1 MLFLQLLLGILILNM
16 IEVSSS
22 PLSRSS
28 IVGGEDAKEGQWP
41 WMALLLAAT
50 LDGHHSLCGG
60 SLIND
65 RWVLTAA
72 HCLEHPLKWW
82 ESKVI
87 LGDFQVLNSN
97 EFQQIHS
104 VKRIIV
110 HESYH
115 DAEEGADIALI
126 ELNKPATINQYVK
139 PVNLAETTDNI
150 TQSWDCWATGWG
162 NVGNE
167 ASLSDPMTLQEVR
180 LPVIDSLDCQRMFRN
195 HYVILP
201 EMLCAGYEAGG
212 KDTCQGDSGGP
223 LVCQKGKNSPW
234 IQAGIVSFGLRCAV
248 PLSPGIYTR
257 VSSYRAWI
265 KDHTGLQSLPR
276 SSRQEGFGVQP
287 EHGAILG
294 CLYRPAGARG
304 ELSHSRQPYRDLS
317 SSPLSRSSIV
327 GGEDAEEGQWPWM
340 ACITFPNLSREFC
353 FCGGSLISEEWVV
366 SAAHCLNRRST
377 QRRAIVVLGGYQLA
391 FPSQNQVIR
400 PMRRVIV
407 HELYSDEA
415 QDFDIALV
423 QLETPVSLTKYIQP
437 ITLALSTDIFTRRSE
452 CWATGWGMKE
462 ENVPLEPP
470 QTLQEVRLPIIN
482 NRSCQRY
489 YNNLRS
495 SMMCAGFRQGG
506 KDSCQGDSGGPL
518 ACKKEDEWVL
528 AGIVSFGRG
537 CARPNFPGVYTR
549 VSSYRT
555 WVQENSGV

>member
-212 KDTCQGDSGGP
+212 KDTCQVGS
-223 LVCQKGKNSPW
+223 
-234 IQAGIVSFGLRCAV
+234 A
-248 PLSPGIYTR
+248 
-257 VSSYRAWI
+257 
-265 KDHTGLQSLPR
+265 
-276 SSRQEGFGVQP
+276 QEGFGVQP